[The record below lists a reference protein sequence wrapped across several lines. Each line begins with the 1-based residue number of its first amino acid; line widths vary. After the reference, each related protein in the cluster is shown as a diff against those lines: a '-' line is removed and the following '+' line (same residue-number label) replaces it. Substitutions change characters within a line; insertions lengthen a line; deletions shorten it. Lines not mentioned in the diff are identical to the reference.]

1 MNYISIHNRMY
12 IPYIKIVFVSTG
24 AVQGMKTIGTRSL
37 CVLVL
42 HESQN
47 ESHLLYH
54 VAAHALG
61 TSII

>member
-1 MNYISIHNRMY
+1 MY